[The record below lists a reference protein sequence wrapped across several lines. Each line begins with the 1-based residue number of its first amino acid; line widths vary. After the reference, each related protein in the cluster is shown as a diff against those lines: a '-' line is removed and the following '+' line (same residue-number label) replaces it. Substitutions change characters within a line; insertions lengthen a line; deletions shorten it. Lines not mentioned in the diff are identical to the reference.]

1 MAFDREGRLWATTGG
16 GALLLLDPAT
26 GAVLDRFGDGVTIA
40 IAVDP
45 ASGVLYVSTNSGISI
60 FDPDDGSFT
69 PWSRDENLRVGRLAF
84 AGEGHLWA
92 VTWPHRQEAERF
104 THRAPDGRAAWRE
117 EGG

>member
-1 MAFDREGRLWATTGG
+1 MAGTPLAQLEEPVFNMAFDREGRLWATTGG

-45 ASGVLYVSTNSGISI
+45 ASGVLYVSTNRGISI

-69 PWSRDENLRVGRLAF
+69 QWSRDENLRVGS
-84 AGEGHLWA
+84 
-92 VTWPHRQEAERF
+92 QI
-104 THRAPDGRAAWRE
+104 GRE
-117 EGG
+117 SCTDSVCQ